1 MELYAIGEVGCY
13 GVEVEVLGCFEHA
26 VAVVDEH
33 VERGGGNEVERW
45 GGV

>member
-1 MELYAIGEVGCY
+1 MELCAICEVGCY
-13 GVEVEVLGCFEHA
+13 CVKVEVLSCFEHA

-45 GGV
+45 RGV